1 MVLLRVRIDD
11 ADGSDDRG
19 GERVVEFDVE
29 EQPGM
34 VPLST
39 RRPDITVA
47 PYSLASAL
55 DQALPALALTMR
67 KLRRAVSGAEEV
79 SVEVGLKVGG
89 ETGVVFVRGT
99 ADATFRATV
108 TWRRPD
114 GAAGGADDAR

>member
-39 RRPDITVA
+39 RRPDIAVA

-114 GAAGGADDAR
+114 GAAGGTDDAR